1 MKKTLSFTTP
11 SFFLIFLLP
20 TWIMA
25 LATQNTNTERRP
37 WDVFRFARQS
47 SKFVNLPFL
56 PSGTSTVPQTI
67 RPGQVLWQADSQRK
81 NPFTMAPLDDV
92 VMGGASESTF
102 DANTGIWS
110 GVVTDANN
118 GGFIG
123 IRSTPGFVWDMSDCQ
138 GLEWKVKLLSDK
150 SSSSS
155 SSLQNNRR
163 RRRFKFVLRDSR
175 DFNGITWSTSVD
187 LQPGGSIQTVRIR
200 LDRQIPALFARTVP
214 DQTFRKDNVVS
225 VQIAYSKF
233 EYDGKLNPNFELGNV
248 QMQLLELR
256 AF

>member
-1 MKKTLSFTTP
+1 MKRTITFTASFLVFVLP
-11 SFFLIFLLP
+11 S
-20 TWIMA
+20 WIMA
-25 LATQNTNTERRP
+25 LATKSPNTERRP

-56 PSGTSTVPQTI
+56 PSSGTSNVPQTI
-67 RPGQVLWQADSQRK
+67 RPGQVLWQAVVDDSSPLQK
-81 NPFTMAPLDDV
+81 NTFTMAPLDDV

-102 DANTGIWS
+102 DANTGVWS

-123 IRSTPGFVWDMSDCQ
+123 IRSTPAFVWDMSNCQ
-138 GLEWKVKLLSDK
+138 GLEWKVKLV
-150 SSSSS
+150 
-155 SSLQNNRR
+155 NNKNSRQR
-163 RRRFKFVLRDSR
+163 RRRFKFVVRDSR

-187 LQPGGSIQTVRIR
+187 LQPGMVQTVRIR
-200 LDRQIPALFARTVP
+200 WDRQIPALFARTVP
-214 DQTFRKDNVVS
+214 DQTFRKNNVVS

-248 QMQLLELR
+248 QLQLLELR